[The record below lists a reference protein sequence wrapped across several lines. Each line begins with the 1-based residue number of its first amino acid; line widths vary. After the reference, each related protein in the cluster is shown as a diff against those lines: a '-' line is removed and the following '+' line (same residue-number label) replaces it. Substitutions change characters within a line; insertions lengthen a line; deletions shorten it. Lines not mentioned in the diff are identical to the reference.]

1 MAALLLLHASLI
13 DRWAVRPS
21 PVVAARSLAPAQMQ
35 ASDSFPSRKVVRNQ
49 LTPAQVDALLTRV
62 VELEARIDN
71 LEGGGLPNVGRIG
84 RNVVSHIGTTA
95 RRLSGR
101 APLPGLRR
109 APVRTIEDA
118 EGVVAPTSRRS
129 LQIGGITNASAAL
142 VGDQYAK
149 AVGAGS
155 AIVGKAVG
163 AAAAAQSAVGSA
175 VGAAS
180 STIGGITNVSVGTT
194 LEKSVAVI
202 DLGAEGVVQRLSK
215 TGDLIDKEVQ
225 SLSTEVTSKAAAGA
239 ESSQSLVVA
248 CMGVGAIAGALAPL
262 FLWRGAPAIGAAG
275 GACVFAYACTLNN
288 RVGKVVRLAGVL
300 VLVLLSRISN
310 YFREMRRQGEFVYKT
325 GRWFEQLDREVQK
338 QLTKMDSAV
347 GSPVSKL
354 SAKVASDA
362 AATGDAVAK
371 VSSGAVDAVAAM
383 PGVVGSAVSKWT
395 SDTGGWIEEQTKIQ
409 ERLQGMGDQLSELQA
424 EWFENSQPRRS
435 EAYAAK
441 LFEADDD
448 GKRPPRPAA
457 GAAAQLV
464 KEQMTS
470 AKAAPPE
477 PPGAMPMAQSAM
489 TEAEAVA
496 GAQGLGLF
504 VSGWDGGIPTVM
516 PSNMMQSKRM
526 PPP

>member
-109 APVRTIEDA
+109 APVRTIEGA
-118 EGVVAPTSRRS
+118 VEGVVAPTSRRS

-248 CMGVGAIAGALAPL
+248 CMGVGALAGALAPL

-325 GRWFEQLDREVQK
+325 GRWFEQLDREVRRAR
-338 QLTKMDSAV
+338 SPCRPPARARAPPPRAV
-347 GSPVSKL
+347 P
-354 SAKVASDA
+354 
-362 AATGDAVAK
+362 
-371 VSSGAVDAVAAM
+371 
-383 PGVVGSAVSKWT
+383 P
-395 SDTGGWIEEQTKIQ
+395 
-409 ERLQGMGDQLSELQA
+409 
-424 EWFENSQPRRS
+424 
-435 EAYAAK
+435 
-441 LFEADDD
+441 
-448 GKRPPRPAA
+448 RPPRFHRPPLPPRLPPRRCRSSSQRWTAP
-457 GAAAQLV
+457 
-464 KEQMTS
+464 S
-470 AKAAPPE
+470 AR
-477 PPGAMPMAQSAM
+477 
-489 TEAEAVA
+489 
-496 GAQGLGLF
+496 
-504 VSGWDGGIPTVM
+504 
-516 PSNMMQSKRM
+516 PSRNCPQRWRVT
-526 PPP
+526 PPPPATRWRRCQVGLSMRSPRCRAWWARR

>member
-71 LEGGGLPNVGRIG
+71 LEGGANAGAVVGRIG
-84 RNVVSHIGTTA
+84 RNVFSHIGTAA

-239 ESSQSLVVA
+239 GRHQSLVVA
-248 CMGVGAIAGALAPL
+248 CMGVGAIAGALAL

-325 GRWFEQLDREVQK
+325 GRWFEQLDREVRRASIG
-338 QLTKMDSAV
+338 LAPARAPRLPRALFPRVPRTPPPTL
-347 GSPVSKL
+347 SPL
-354 SAKVASDA
+354 
-362 AATGDAVAK
+362 
-371 VSSGAVDAVAAM
+371 
-383 PGVVGSAVSKWT
+383 P
-395 SDTGGWIEEQTKIQ
+395 
-409 ERLQGMGDQLSELQA
+409 
-424 EWFENSQPRRS
+424 PRRCRS
-435 EAYAAK
+435 SSQRWTAPSA
-441 LFEADDD
+441 
-448 GKRPPRPAA
+448 RPSRNSPQRW
-457 GAAAQLV
+457 QV
-464 KEQMTS
+464 T
-470 AKAAPPE
+470 
-477 PPGAMPMAQSAM
+477 
-489 TEAEAVA
+489 
-496 GAQGLGLF
+496 
-504 VSGWDGGIPTVM
+504 
-516 PSNMMQSKRM
+516 
-526 PPP
+526 PPPPAERWRRCQVGLSMRSPRCRAWWARR

>member
-13 DRWAVRPS
+13 DRWAVRTS

-49 LTPAQVDALLTRV
+49 LSPAQVDALLDRV

-71 LEGGGLPNVGRIG
+71 LEGGGLGVGRIG

-109 APVRTIEDA
+109 APVRTIEGA
-118 EGVVAPTSRRS
+118 VEGVVAPTSRRA

-275 GACVFAYACTLNN
+275 GACIFAYACTLNN

-325 GRWFEQLDREVQK
+325 GRWFEQLDREVRR
-338 QLTKMDSAV
+338 A
-347 GSPVSKL
+347 
-354 SAKVASDA
+354 
-362 AATGDAVAK
+362 
-371 VSSGAVDAVAAM
+371 
-383 PGVVGSAVSKWT
+383 
-395 SDTGGWIEEQTKIQ
+395 
-409 ERLQGMGDQLSELQA
+409 RLA
-424 EWFENSQPRRS
+424 NRPARAR
-435 EAYAAK
+435 
-441 LFEADDD
+441 
-448 GKRPPRPAA
+448 RPPRA
-457 GAAAQLV
+457 
-464 KEQMTS
+464 S
-470 AKAAPPE
+470 
-477 PPGAMPMAQSAM
+477 
-489 TEAEAVA
+489 
-496 GAQGLGLF
+496 
-504 VSGWDGGIPTVM
+504 
-516 PSNMMQSKRM
+516 
-526 PPP
+526 PPPPR

>member
-1 MAALLLLHASLI
+1 MTALVLLHASLI

-71 LEGGGLPNVGRIG
+71 LEGGANAGAVVGRIG
-84 RNVVSHIGTTA
+84 RNVFSHIGTTA

-109 APVRTIEDA
+109 APVRTIEGA
-118 EGVVAPTSRRS
+118 VEGVVAPTSRRS

-325 GRWFEQLDREVQK
+325 GRWFEQLDREVRRAR
-338 QLTKMDSAV
+338 L
-347 GSPVSKL
+347 
-354 SAKVASDA
+354 AS
-362 AATGDAVAK
+362 
-371 VSSGAVDAVAAM
+371 
-383 PGVVGSAVSKWT
+383 
-395 SDTGGWIEEQTKIQ
+395 
-409 ERLQGMGDQLSELQA
+409 R
-424 EWFENSQPRRS
+424 PRAR
-435 EAYAAK
+435 AP
-441 LFEADDD
+441 
-448 GKRPPRPAA
+448 PPRALPPRDAHHPPLRSHRA
-457 GAAAQLV
+457 GAEAAH
-464 KEQMTS
+464 K
-470 AKAAPPE
+470 
-477 PPGAMPMAQSAM
+477 
-489 TEAEAVA
+489 
-496 GAQGLGLF
+496 
-504 VSGWDGGIPTVM
+504 DGQRRRLARLETLRKGGE
-516 PSNMMQSKRM
+516 
-526 PPP
+526 

>member
-71 LEGGGLPNVGRIG
+71 LEGGANAGAVVGRIG
-84 RNVVSHIGTTA
+84 RNVFSHIGTTA

-109 APVRTIEDA
+109 APVRTIEGA
-118 EGVVAPTSRRS
+118 VEGVVAPTSRRS

-325 GRWFEQLDREVQK
+325 GRWFEQLDREVRRAR
-338 QLTKMDSAV
+338 SPCRPPARARAPPPRAV
-347 GSPVSKL
+347 P
-354 SAKVASDA
+354 
-362 AATGDAVAK
+362 
-371 VSSGAVDAVAAM
+371 
-383 PGVVGSAVSKWT
+383 P
-395 SDTGGWIEEQTKIQ
+395 
-409 ERLQGMGDQLSELQA
+409 
-424 EWFENSQPRRS
+424 
-435 EAYAAK
+435 
-441 LFEADDD
+441 
-448 GKRPPRPAA
+448 RPPRFHRPPLPPRLPPRRCRSSSQRWTAP
-457 GAAAQLV
+457 
-464 KEQMTS
+464 S
-470 AKAAPPE
+470 AR
-477 PPGAMPMAQSAM
+477 
-489 TEAEAVA
+489 
-496 GAQGLGLF
+496 
-504 VSGWDGGIPTVM
+504 
-516 PSNMMQSKRM
+516 PSRNCPQRWRVT
-526 PPP
+526 PPPPATRWRRCQVGLSMRSPRCRAWWARR

>member
-1 MAALLLLHASLI
+1 MTALLLLHASLI

-71 LEGGGLPNVGRIG
+71 LEGGANAGAVVGRIG
-84 RNVVSHIGTTA
+84 RNVFSHIGTTA

-109 APVRTIEDA
+109 APVRTIEGA
-118 EGVVAPTSRRS
+118 VEGVVAPTSRRA

-248 CMGVGAIAGALAPL
+248 CMGVGALAGALAPL

-275 GACVFAYACTLNN
+275 GACIFAYACTLNN

-325 GRWFEQLDREVQK
+325 GRWFEQLDREV
-338 QLTKMDSAV
+338 
-347 GSPVSKL
+347 
-354 SAKVASDA
+354 
-362 AATGDAVAK
+362 
-371 VSSGAVDAVAAM
+371 
-383 PGVVGSAVSKWT
+383 
-395 SDTGGWIEEQTKIQ
+395 
-409 ERLQGMGDQLSELQA
+409 
-424 EWFENSQPRRS
+424 RRARS
-435 EAYAAK
+435 W
-441 LFEADDD
+441 
-448 GKRPPRPAA
+448 PPRPRAFASPARASSPAPPTLPPPTAPRSLPAAA
-457 GAAAQLV
+457 GAEAAHEDGQRRRLSSL
-464 KEQMTS
+464 ETLRRGGEWNRRRRGGGNGGGQGPGRRGRR
-470 AKAAPPE
+470 AA
-477 PPGAMPMAQSAM
+477 
-489 TEAEAVA
+489 
-496 GAQGLGLF
+496 GLGGL
-504 VSGWDGGIPTVM
+504 GGEQVDE
-516 PSNMMQSKRM
+516 RYGRLDRGAD
-526 PPP
+526 

>member
-325 GRWFEQLDREVQK
+325 GRWFEQLDREVRRARLASRPRARAPPPRALAPRVPRTRHHPPVPRAPAAQVQK

-362 AATGDAVAK
+362 AAAGDAVAAAIK
-371 VSSGAVDAVAAM
+371 GPVDAVAGM
-383 PGVVGSAVSKWT
+383 PGSVGSAVSKWT

-409 ERLQGMGDQLSELQA
+409 VHTTR
-424 EWFENSQPRRS
+424 N
-435 EAYAAK
+435 
-441 LFEADDD
+441 
-448 GKRPPRPAA
+448 RPPAHWTERALARPSRAA
-457 GAAAQLV
+457 L
-464 KEQMTS
+464 
-470 AKAAPPE
+470 
-477 PPGAMPMAQSAM
+477 
-489 TEAEAVA
+489 
-496 GAQGLGLF
+496 L
-504 VSGWDGGIPTVM
+504 
-516 PSNMMQSKRM
+516 
-526 PPP
+526 